1 MTQNDDD
8 TTRDEPTYYHNEPA
22 STFEAH
28 LFDGEQVAEADGD
41 GGEKSDRPVT
51 SVCSRSTSYG
61 PFHAVESVDDL
72 DDADGDDETGIC
84 SVCLDHARADDGEV
98 RDA

>member
-8 TTRDEPTYYHNEPA
+8 GTTRDEPTYYHNEPA

-28 LFDGEQVAEADGD
+28 LFDAEQVAEADGD
-41 GGEKSDRPVT
+41 EGEKSDRPVT

-72 DDADGDDETGIC
+72 DGDDETSIC
-84 SVCLDHARADDGEV
+84 SVCADHARADADDEV
-98 RDA
+98 SEA